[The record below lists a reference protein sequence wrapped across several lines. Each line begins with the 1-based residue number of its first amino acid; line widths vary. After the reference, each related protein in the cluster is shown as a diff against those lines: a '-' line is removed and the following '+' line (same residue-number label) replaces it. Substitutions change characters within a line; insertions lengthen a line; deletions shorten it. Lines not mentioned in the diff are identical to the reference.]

1 MSARPK
7 PKKAEKLADGVVT
20 RSLERRREIVRAAYE
35 TIAER
40 GFEGLRMREV
50 ANRAGMNHATLHYY
64 FAGKEALID
73 GVLHYIVEEL
83 SIGHDASA
91 KTEACSPRQRIADY
105 FSRILRQMRDQ
116 PEMFIVLT
124 EINARSLRDSRL
136 RSVMARHDRGWN
148 RFLSA
153 VLKEGIQKKEF
164 QAALDP
170 DVFAKV
176 IISFLRGLYLTY
188 AGRAEDLER
197 AVHSFMR
204 ILS

>member
-1 MSARPK
+1 M
-7 PKKAEKLADGVVT
+7 
-20 RSLERRREIVRAAYE
+20 
-35 TIAER
+35 
-40 GFEGLRMREV
+40 
-50 ANRAGMNHATLHYY
+50 
-64 FAGKEALID
+64 
-73 GVLHYIVEEL
+73 LHYIVEEL

-91 KTEACSPRQRIADY
+91 KTDAYSPRQRIADY
-105 FSRILRQMRDQ
+105 FSQILRQMRDQ

-124 EINARSLRDSRL
+124 EINARSLRDSGV

-188 AGRAEDLER
+188 AGRAEDMER

-204 ILS
+204 VLS